1 MTPRVAAA
9 DDRRLVEP
17 TATTTT
23 TTTTTTSSAV
33 PLLAPE
39 PSADEQPTGSA
50 STAESEEDHV
60 QGPRKPGKRRLLGLG
75 RKRDH
80 VAAVD
85 DQRADSAPG
94 QTSPPRAVSPASI
107 PPTTS
112 HPYQHAVAASY
123 RHNRSPSPAL
133 PSPSSSFIFERD
145 VQESVVPPPPSSAIP
160 SHITRED
167 YIPPVLEASSL
178 AITDERL
185 NPDNVQIV
193 MHANHHLV
201 APKATATATTAN
213 ATSGHGSVDASVS
226 SLPYEPLSAIDRDA
240 PTSSYGVGDVPDH
253 RRLSFISFADVVQ
266 SEHMSVLP
274 PTSSSSQPHPHAAN
288 RSSSPVH
295 SGASSQLLE
304 NSPPTSGPT
313 SVGGAEALAAV
324 GGKGPASPTLGR
336 ISPPAAAAAAAG
348 GELTIETMRQ
358 ALRKTGSTDL
368 GGVRSQPL
376 SAASGEEFGHDV
388 PWR

>member
-17 TATTTT
+17 TTTTI
-23 TTTTTTSSAV
+23 SSAV

-39 PSADEQPTGSA
+39 PSADEQPAGSA
-50 STAESEEDHV
+50 STVESEEDPV
-60 QGPRKPGKRRLLGLG
+60 QGPAKPGKRRLFGLSRRG
-75 RKRDH
+75 DD
-80 VAAVD
+80 VAVVD
-85 DQRADSAPG
+85 GQSAGSAPG
-94 QTSPPRAVSPASI
+94 QMARPRAVSPTPI

-145 VQESVVPPPPSSAIP
+145 VQENSVPPPPSSAIP

-178 AITDERL
+178 AITDECL
-185 NPDNVQIV
+185 DPDHVQIV

-201 APKATATATTAN
+201 APAATATTAN
-213 ATSGHGSVDASVS
+213 ATSGHGSVDASVG
-226 SLPYEPLSAIDRDA
+226 SLPDEPLAAIDRDA

-274 PTSSSSQPHPHAAN
+274 STSSSSPPHPHTAN
-288 RSSSPVH
+288 RSPSPVY
-295 SGASSQLLE
+295 SGASSQLPG
-304 NSPPTSGPT
+304 NSPPASGQS
-313 SVGGAEALAAV
+313 SVGGIEALAGA
-324 GGKGPASPTLGR
+324 GGRGPGSPTPGR
-336 ISPPAAAAAAAG
+336 TSPPVAAAAS
-348 GELTIETMRQ
+348 ELTIETMRQ